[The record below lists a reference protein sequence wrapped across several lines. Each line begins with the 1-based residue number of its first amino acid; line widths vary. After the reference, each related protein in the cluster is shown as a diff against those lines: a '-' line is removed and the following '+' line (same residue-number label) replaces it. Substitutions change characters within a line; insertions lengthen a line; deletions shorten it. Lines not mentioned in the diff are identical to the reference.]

1 MKAIIQT
8 IKRTYR
14 TTENVRLDGR
24 LYETVKKI
32 DAQTNKTTI
41 FGVPVLTK
49 FSIDG
54 EEKLVKFCGIPIK
67 SFRREL
73 WDHLSES
80 NP

>member
-1 MKAIIQT
+1 MKAIIET
-8 IKRTYR
+8 VSRTYR
-14 TTENVRLDGR
+14 TTENVNVNG
-24 LYETVKKI
+24 ESHEIVKRI
-32 DAQTNKTTI
+32 DAQTSKTTI

-67 SFRREL
+67 SSRREL
-73 WDHLSES
+73 WDHLSQS